1 MRIPAAILRR
11 LSQTPSRRGVVSPI
25 FHPGVTRRVR
35 TMLLPGL
42 VAVTLLQG
50 CSDAAARSPLANAE
64 SSEGALVEAVLGAL
78 ADKDRVALQGF
89 LLSREEYETH
99 LWPELPDREYTP
111 FEFVWSLNE
120 ANSRKGLSQLLS
132 TYGGLELELVS
143 IRFTEEPEV
152 HESFTLHPGA
162 EVTVRRAD
170 TGDEGVLP
178 SFDVLVEYGGGWK
191 LLNYDEL

>member
-1 MRIPAAILRR
+1 
-11 LSQTPSRRGVVSPI
+11 
-25 FHPGVTRRVR
+25 
-35 TMLLPGL
+35 
-42 VAVTLLQG
+42 
-50 CSDAAARSPLANAE
+50 
-64 SSEGALVEAVLGAL
+64 LGAL

-152 HESFTLHPGA
+152 HDSFTLHPGA